1 MKFHEILRQRRL
13 ALGLTQ
19 EQLAQR
25 LGVSAP
31 AVNKWERNNS
41 YPDITLLPPL
51 ARLLEVDLN
60 TLLSFQEE
68 LTEEEIGAFANVLG
82 ERAQQEGCEAAFRLA
97 RDKLREYPNSDLLAY
112 TAAQILDGAL
122 VLWKRGENDPEREQ
136 AWKGEILALY
146 RRCADSG
153 DRRVRERAERMLIS
167 QYMAQ
172 GELEQAEEQLARLPQ
187 EDRERPMLEAML
199 RRKQKRSEEAWP
211 ILERELFRQASDLQ
225 STLMALMDL
234 ALEAG
239 DKTCARQYSET
250 AEQAGRVFQLTAY
263 AVASA
268 PLQLALAEQDGP
280 EALAVLER
288 LLRSLEEPWDLSAS
302 PLYRHLP
309 TKEAA
314 REVQQIMLQY
324 LLEELD
330 VTTPTGF
337 STSHVTNPV
346 MVTGTLPYDKEKM
359 LEGIYAMLGTG
370 KESDLHG
377 IVSVSDAAVER

>member
-13 ALGLTQ
+13 ALRLTQ

-250 AEQAGRVFQLTAY
+250 AEQAGVPAHRLRSGVCPAPAGAGGAGRPRGAGGAGTAP
-263 AVASA
+263 AQ
-268 PLQLALAEQDGP
+268 PGGALGP
-280 EALAVLER
+280 ECVPSLPPLAHKGGCEG
-288 LLRSLEEPWDLSAS
+288 SPADHAPISA
-302 PLYRHLP
+302 
-309 TKEAA
+309 
-314 REVQQIMLQY
+314 
-324 LLEELD
+324 
-330 VTTPTGF
+330 G
-337 STSHVTNPV
+337 
-346 MVTGTLPYDKEKM
+346 
-359 LEGIYAMLGTG
+359 GTG
-370 KESDLHG
+370 AGPGIRFPPGDPRIPGDAGAGSPGRNIDKINYFIRKIDLKNG
-377 IVSVSDAAVER
+377 LGRSMMGTR

>member
-225 STLMALMDL
+225 STLMDLMDL

-250 AEQAGRVFQLTAY
+250 AEQAGRGGSSSPPTQWRLPRSAGAGGAGRPRGAGGAGTAP
-263 AVASA
+263 AQ
-268 PLQLALAEQDGP
+268 PGGALGP
-280 EALAVLER
+280 ECVPSLPPLAHKGGCEG
-288 LLRSLEEPWDLSAS
+288 SPADYAPISA
-302 PLYRHLP
+302 
-309 TKEAA
+309 
-314 REVQQIMLQY
+314 
-324 LLEELD
+324 
-330 VTTPTGF
+330 G
-337 STSHVTNPV
+337 
-346 MVTGTLPYDKEKM
+346 
-359 LEGIYAMLGTG
+359 GTG
-370 KESDLHG
+370 AGPGIRFPPGDPRIPGDAGAGPPGRNIDKINYFIRKIDLKNG
-377 IVSVSDAAVER
+377 LGRSMMGTR

>member
-13 ALGLTQ
+13 ALRLTQ

-211 ILERELFRQASDLQ
+211 ILERELFRQASELQ

-268 PLQLALAEQDGP
+268 PLQLALA
-280 EALAVLER
+280 VLER

-324 LLEELD
+324 LLEELERD
-330 VTTPTGF
+330 PESAFLRETPG
-337 STSHVTNPV
+337 
-346 MVTGTLPYDKEKM
+346 YQEM
-359 LEGIYAMLGTG
+359 LERVHRAEI
-370 KESDLHG
+370 
-377 IVSVSDAAVER
+377 

>member
-41 YPDITLLPPL
+41 YPDITMLPPL

-136 AWKGEILALY
+136 VAVWVLKQ
-146 RRCADSG
+146 
-153 DRRVRERAERMLIS
+153 RVRERAERMLIS

-263 AVASA
+263 AVA
-268 PLQLALAEQDGP
+268 LQLALAEQDGP

-324 LLEELD
+324 LLEELERD
-330 VTTPTGF
+330 PESAFLRETPG
-337 STSHVTNPV
+337 
-346 MVTGTLPYDKEKM
+346 YQEM
-359 LEGIYAMLGTG
+359 LERVHRAEI
-370 KESDLHG
+370 
-377 IVSVSDAAVER
+377 

>member
-31 AVNKWERNNS
+31 AVNKWERNKS

-211 ILERELFRQASDLQ
+211 IQ

-324 LLEELD
+324 LLEELERD
-330 VTTPTGF
+330 PESAFLRETPG
-337 STSHVTNPV
+337 
-346 MVTGTLPYDKEKM
+346 YQEM
-359 LEGIYAMLGTG
+359 LERVHRAEI
-370 KESDLHG
+370 
-377 IVSVSDAAVER
+377 

>member
-13 ALGLTQ
+13 ALRLTQ

-41 YPDITLLPPL
+41 YPDITLLPP
-51 ARLLEVDLN
+51 
-60 TLLSFQEE
+60 
-68 LTEEEIGAFANVLG
+68 
-82 ERAQQEGCEAAFRLA
+82 
-97 RDKLREYPNSDLLAY
+97 
-112 TAAQILDGAL
+112 
-122 VLWKRGENDPEREQ
+122 
-136 AWKGEILALY
+136 
-146 RRCADSG
+146 
-153 DRRVRERAERMLIS
+153 
-167 QYMAQ
+167 
-172 GELEQAEEQLARLPQ
+172 LARLPQ

-268 PLQLALAEQDGP
+268 PLQLALVEQDGP

-324 LLEELD
+324 LLEELERD
-330 VTTPTGF
+330 PESAFLRETPG
-337 STSHVTNPV
+337 
-346 MVTGTLPYDKEKM
+346 YQEM
-359 LEGIYAMLGTG
+359 LERVHRAEI
-370 KESDLHG
+370 
-377 IVSVSDAAVER
+377 

>member
-19 EQLAQR
+19 EQLARR

-82 ERAQQEGCEAAFRLA
+82 ETAQREGCEAAFRLA

-112 TAAQILDGAL
+112 TAAQILEGAL
-122 VLWKRGENDPEREQ
+122 VLWKRGESGTEEEQ
-136 AWKGEILALY
+136 GWKEEILTLY

-153 DRRVRERAERMLIS
+153 DRRVRERAERVLIS
-167 QYMAQ
+167 QYMAR

-187 EDRERPMLEAML
+187 EDRDRPMLEAML
-199 RRKQKRSEEAWP
+199 RRKQKRPEEAWP
-211 ILERELFRQASDLQ
+211 ILERELFRQASEIQ
-225 STLMALMDL
+225 STLMALMEL

-239 DKTCARQYSET
+239 DRACARQYSET
-250 AEQAGRVFQLTAY
+250 AERAGQVFQLTAY
-263 AVASA
+263 AVDSA
-268 PLQLALAEQDGP
+268 PLQLALAERDGP
-280 EALAVLER
+280 QALAVLER
-288 LLRSLEEPWDLSAS
+288 LLHSLEEPWDLSAS

-314 REVQQIMLQY
+314 GEVQQLMLQY
-324 LLEELD
+324 LLEELERD
-330 VTTPTGF
+330 PDSAFLRETPG
-337 STSHVTNPV
+337 
-346 MVTGTLPYDKEKM
+346 YQEM
-359 LEGIYAMLGTG
+359 LERVRRGG
-370 KESDLHG
+370 K
-377 IVSVSDAAVER
+377 

>member
-136 AWKGEILALY
+136 AWKGGDPGPLPPVRGQWRQAGAGAGGADAHLPVHGPGRAGAGRGTAGPPAPGGPGTAHAGGHAPQETEAVGRGVAHSGAGAVPAGIRSPVYPHGFDGPGAGGRGT
-146 RRCADSG
+146 RRARG
-153 DRRVRERAERMLIS
+153 NTVRRRSRRDGCS
-167 QYMAQ
+167 SSPPTQW
-172 GELEQAEEQLARLPQ
+172 RLPCSSW
-187 EDRERPMLEAML
+187 RWRSRTAP
-199 RRKQKRSEEAWP
+199 RRWRCWNGSCAAWRSP
-211 ILERELFRQASDLQ
+211 
-225 STLMALMDL
+225 
-234 ALEAG
+234 
-239 DKTCARQYSET
+239 
-250 AEQAGRVFQLTAY
+250 
-263 AVASA
+263 
-268 PLQLALAEQDGP
+268 
-280 EALAVLER
+280 
-288 LLRSLEEPWDLSAS
+288 
-302 PLYRHLP
+302 
-309 TKEAA
+309 
-314 REVQQIMLQY
+314 
-324 LLEELD
+324 
-330 VTTPTGF
+330 
-337 STSHVTNPV
+337 
-346 MVTGTLPYDKEKM
+346 GT
-359 LEGIYAMLGTG
+359 
-370 KESDLHG
+370 
-377 IVSVSDAAVER
+377 

>member
-239 DKTCARQYSET
+239 DKACARQYSET

-280 EALAVLER
+280 EALAVLEPAPAQPGGALGPER
-288 LLRSLEEPWDLSAS
+288 FPSLPPLAHKGGCEGSPADHAPISA
-302 PLYRHLP
+302 
-309 TKEAA
+309 
-314 REVQQIMLQY
+314 
-324 LLEELD
+324 
-330 VTTPTGF
+330 G
-337 STSHVTNPV
+337 
-346 MVTGTLPYDKEKM
+346 
-359 LEGIYAMLGTG
+359 GTG
-370 KESDLHG
+370 AGPGIRFPPGDPRIPGDAGAGPPGRNIDKINYFIRKIDLKNG
-377 IVSVSDAAVER
+377 LGRSMMGTR

>member
-97 RDKLREYPNSDLLAY
+97 RDKLGSTQ
-112 TAAQILDGAL
+112 TATCWPIRRPRYWTGH
-122 VLWKRGENDPEREQ
+122 WCSGRGGENDPEREQ
-136 AWKGEILALY
+136 ASKGEILALY

-172 GELEQAEEQLARLPQ
+172 GGLEQAEEQLARLPQ

-211 ILERELFRQASDLQ
+211 ILERELFRQASDL
-225 STLMALMDL
+225 
-234 ALEAG
+234 
-239 DKTCARQYSET
+239 
-250 AEQAGRVFQLTAY
+250 
-263 AVASA
+263 
-268 PLQLALAEQDGP
+268 
-280 EALAVLER
+280 
-288 LLRSLEEPWDLSAS
+288 SLPSWL
-302 PLYRHLP
+302 
-309 TKEAA
+309 
-314 REVQQIMLQY
+314 
-324 LLEELD
+324 
-330 VTTPTGF
+330 
-337 STSHVTNPV
+337 
-346 MVTGTLPYDKEKM
+346 
-359 LEGIYAMLGTG
+359 
-370 KESDLHG
+370 
-377 IVSVSDAAVER
+377 

>member
-167 QYMAQ
+167 QC
-172 GELEQAEEQLARLPQ
+172 LPQ

-324 LLEELD
+324 LLEELERD
-330 VTTPTGF
+330 PESAFLRETPG
-337 STSHVTNPV
+337 
-346 MVTGTLPYDKEKM
+346 YQEM
-359 LEGIYAMLGTG
+359 LERVHRAEI
-370 KESDLHG
+370 
-377 IVSVSDAAVER
+377 

>member
-1 MKFHEILRQRRL
+1 ME
-13 ALGLTQ
+13 
-19 EQLAQR
+19 
-25 LGVSAP
+25 
-31 AVNKWERNNS
+31 
-41 YPDITLLPPL
+41 
-51 ARLLEVDLN
+51 
-60 TLLSFQEE
+60 
-68 LTEEEIGAFANVLG
+68 
-82 ERAQQEGCEAAFRLA
+82 
-97 RDKLREYPNSDLLAY
+97 
-112 TAAQILDGAL
+112 
-122 VLWKRGENDPEREQ
+122 
-136 AWKGEILALY
+136 GEILALY

-324 LLEELD
+324 LLEELERD
-330 VTTPTGF
+330 PESAFLRETPDTRRCWSGFTGQK
-337 STSHVTNPV
+337 
-346 MVTGTLPYDKEKM
+346 Y
-359 LEGIYAMLGTG
+359 
-370 KESDLHG
+370 
-377 IVSVSDAAVER
+377 R

>member
-187 EDRERPMLEAML
+187 EDRERPHAGGHAPQETEAVG
-199 RRKQKRSEEAWP
+199 RGVAHSGAGAVPAGIRSP
-211 ILERELFRQASDLQ
+211 VYPHGF
-225 STLMALMDL
+225 
-234 ALEAG
+234 
-239 DKTCARQYSET
+239 
-250 AEQAGRVFQLTAY
+250 
-263 AVASA
+263 
-268 PLQLALAEQDGP
+268 DGP
-280 EALAVLER
+280 GAGGGGQDVR
-288 LLRSLEEPWDLSAS
+288 
-302 PLYRHLP
+302 
-309 TKEAA
+309 AA
-314 REVQQIMLQY
+314 IQ
-324 LLEELD
+324 
-330 VTTPTGF
+330 
-337 STSHVTNPV
+337 
-346 MVTGTLPYDKEKM
+346 
-359 LEGIYAMLGTG
+359 
-370 KESDLHG
+370 
-377 IVSVSDAAVER
+377 

>member
-97 RDKLREYPNSDLLAY
+97 RDKLREYPNSDLLPIRRPRYWTGHWCSGRGGRTTRNGSRRGRGDPGPLPPVRGQWRQAGAGAGGADAHLPVHGPGRAGAGRG
-112 TAAQILDGAL
+112 TAGPPAPGGPGTAHA
-122 VLWKRGENDPEREQ
+122 GGH
-136 AWKGEILALY
+136 A
-146 RRCADSG
+146 
-153 DRRVRERAERMLIS
+153 
-167 QYMAQ
+167 
-172 GELEQAEEQLARLPQ
+172 PQ
-187 EDRERPMLEAML
+187 ETEAVG
-199 RRKQKRSEEAWP
+199 RGVAHSGAGAVPAGIRSP
-211 ILERELFRQASDLQ
+211 VYPHGFDGPG
-225 STLMALMDL
+225 
-234 ALEAG
+234 AG
-239 DKTCARQYSET
+239 GRGQGVRAQYSET

-288 LLRSLEEPWDLSAS
+288 LLRSLEEPWD
-302 PLYRHLP
+302 
-309 TKEAA
+309 
-314 REVQQIMLQY
+314 
-324 LLEELD
+324 
-330 VTTPTGF
+330 
-337 STSHVTNPV
+337 
-346 MVTGTLPYDKEKM
+346 
-359 LEGIYAMLGTG
+359 
-370 KESDLHG
+370 
-377 IVSVSDAAVER
+377 

>member
-1 MKFHEILRQRRL
+1 MKKFVVTIARENGSGGR
-13 ALGLTQ
+13 AVG
-19 EQLAQR
+19 EKLAQR

-309 TKEAA
+309 TKEAT

-324 LLEELD
+324 LLEELERD
-330 VTTPTGF
+330 PESAFLRETPG
-337 STSHVTNPV
+337 
-346 MVTGTLPYDKEKM
+346 YQEM
-359 LEGIYAMLGTG
+359 LERVHRAEI
-370 KESDLHG
+370 
-377 IVSVSDAAVER
+377 